1 MPGGATFV
9 RVSHRRQLREEGVM
23 GNPPVPAV
31 EASGLVKRFGE
42 VVAVA
47 GVDLRVAAGEVR
59 GLLGPNGAGK
69 TTVLRMLFGLV
80 RPDAGTL
87 RLFGRTR
94 EEAGAAVLDGV
105 AGFVES
111 PRFYPYLSG
120 RRNLDLLA
128 ALDGGAAADRVDEV
142 LDRVELA
149 DRADHKVS
157 GYSFGMRQRL
167 GIAAALLRDP
177 RLLVLD
183 EPANGLDPAGVRD
196 MRALVRGLADE
207 GLTVLLSSHDMDEVE
222 LLCHDVTILR
232 AGEVVYDGSLD
243 ALRDRAPAPAHHLR
257 STDDVAAAALAGQLP
272 GLSVDTHDDGGLA
285 VRAEQEALDGYVLA
299 LGRAGIAVRALTR
312 TRTSLE
318 ALFFMLTEDAG
329 PAPEK
334 VTVP

>member
-1 MPGGATFV
+1 
-9 RVSHRRQLREEGVM
+9 M
-23 GNPPVPAV
+23 GDPPTPAV
-31 EASGLVKRFGE
+31 QATGLVKRFGE
-42 VVAVA
+42 VVAVG
-47 GVDLRVAAGEVR
+47 GVDLTVAAGEVR

-69 TTVLRMLFGLV
+69 TTLLRMLFGLV
-80 RPDAGTL
+80 RPDAGSL

-94 EEAGAAVLDGV
+94 QEAGAAVLDGV

-120 RRNLDLLA
+120 RRNLELLA
-128 ALDGGAAADRVDEV
+128 ALDGGPAPDRVDGV

-149 DRADHKVS
+149 DRADDKVS

-183 EPANGLDPAGVRD
+183 EPANGLDPAGMRD
-196 MRALVRGLADE
+196 MRALVRGLADG

-232 AGEVVYDGSLD
+232 TGEVVYDGSLD

-257 STDDVAAAALAGQLP
+257 TTDDVAAAAVELD
-272 GLSVDTHDDGGLA
+272 GLTVDTHDEGGLA
-285 VRAEQEALDGYVLA
+285 VRAEQEALDAYVLA
-299 LGRAGIAVRALTR
+299 LGRAGIAVRALSL

-318 ALFFMLTEDAG
+318 ELFFMLTEDSPEEITLAG
-329 PAPEK
+329 VAR
-334 VTVP
+334 

>member
-1 MPGGATFV
+1 
-9 RVSHRRQLREEGVM
+9 M
-23 GNPPVPAV
+23 GDPPVPAV
-31 EASGLVKRFGE
+31 KAAGLVKRYGD
-42 VVAVA
+42 VTAVA
-47 GVDLRVAAGEVR
+47 GVDLTVAAGEVR

-69 TTVLRMLFGLV
+69 TTLLRMLFGLV
-80 RPDAGTL
+80 RPDEGSL

-94 EEAGAAVLDGV
+94 AEAGAAVLDGV

-120 RRNLDLLA
+120 RRNLELLA
-128 ALDGGAAADRVDEV
+128 ALDGGGAPDRVDAV

-149 DRADHKVS
+149 DRADDKVS

-183 EPANGLDPAGVRD
+183 EPANGLDPAGQRD
-196 MRALVRGLADE
+196 MRALVRGLADG

-232 AGEVVYDGSLD
+232 TGEVVYDGSLD
-243 ALRDRAPAPAHHLR
+243 ALRDRAPAPAHRLR
-257 STDDVAAAALAGQLP
+257 TTDDVAAAAVEVD
-272 GLSVDTHDDGGLA
+272 GLTVDTHDEGGLA
-285 VRAEQEALDGYVLA
+285 VRAEQEALDTYVLTLA
-299 LGRAGIAVRALTR
+299 QAGIAVRALSE

-318 ALFFMLTEDAG
+318 ELFFILTEGSAG
-329 PAPEK
+329 ETALAGAAR
-334 VTVP
+334 